1 MTNTNKKYERTQ
13 QGNLH
18 SPIPD
23 TGVSNGMTA
32 LLQIPAV
39 TAKGSPRC
47 AQAGGGGEWGSQQA
61 PPTQRRSMLRQT
73 PDRSA
78 LSAASAHNISI

>member
-1 MTNTNKKYERTQ
+1 MTNINKNYERTQ

-47 AQAGGGGEWGSQQA
+47 AQAGGGGGVEQQA
-61 PPTQRRSMLRQT
+61 PLTLVIEY
-73 PDRSA
+73 
-78 LSAASAHNISI
+78 LW